1 MVFRSFR
8 LHCRRASF
16 LFVFRLGCATLAEF
30 PRTPLAF
37 TLRRGSFLSLFQLGC
52 ATVVVQ
58 LPCFR
63 TCVSS
68 GLQICSAGGYFFLFF
83 LGSVGNVSPVFCL
96 RFRSDFGPFW
106 AWI

>member
-1 MVFRSFR
+1 MSFR

-16 LFVFRLGCATLAEF
+16 LSVSRLGCATLSRI

-52 ATVVVQ
+52 ATGVVQ

-68 GLQICSAGGYFFLFF
+68 GLQICSAELFFCFF
-83 LGSVGNVSPVFCL
+83 LGSVSNVSPVFCL

-106 AWI
+106 ARI